1 MLEEEPTSPSVKDP
15 TSITMTCMTT
25 KMKFDVVD
33 PEVVVL
39 RNGRYAFKAE
49 CPWAGKNGKK
59 LAAFKFCSA
68 QNYKDYESKKRA
80 LHKAS
85 TWRVQKTSRQKVQ
98 KNLKSDHRCVR
109 ANVSQ
114 IWHE

>member
-1 MLEEEPTSPSVKDP
+1 MLEEGPTSPSVKDGP
-15 TSITMTCMTT
+15 TPSSITMTCMTT

-68 QNYKDYESKKRA
+68 QNYKDYESKK
-80 LHKAS
+80 AS
-85 TWRVQKTSRQKVQ
+85 T
-98 KNLKSDHRCVR
+98 
-109 ANVSQ
+109 SQ
-114 IWHE
+114 SEHLEGSEDEQTESPEEP